1 MRAATTG
8 ELIDAGKV
16 GHFGLSEAG
25 PQTIRKAHAV
35 QPASVLQA
43 EYSLFER
50 DVEQLFPLLQE
61 LGTGFVPCRPA
72 AASSPVPRSPR
83 GSTTPPTCATPTRAG
98 SPATS
103 RRKNVEA
110 VARRDRLATAKGITV
125 SRLALAWLLA
135 QGDQIVPIQG
145 IRSAARVE
153 ENARAAD
160 VVLTE
165 GDLAAIR
172 EILPAGGF
180 GARYAEEHAPD
191 WV

>member
-1 MRAATTG
+1 MRNT
-8 ELIDAGKV
+8 D
-16 GHFGLSEAG
+16 
-25 PQTIRKAHAV
+25 PRR
-35 QPASVLQA
+35 QPGT
-43 EYSLFER
+43 FE
-50 DVEQLFPLLQE
+50 
-61 LGTGFVPCRPA
+61 
-72 AASSPVPRSPR
+72 
-83 GSTTPPTCATPTRAG
+83 
-98 SPATS
+98 
-103 RRKNVEA
+103 KNVEA

-135 QGDQIVPIQG
+135 QGDQIVPIPG
-145 IRSAARVE
+145 TRSAVE

-165 GDLAAIR
+165 GDLAAMR